1 MNDQKKILVR
11 NELKVLEGRN
21 KINVMILAGILLLSF
36 IGLGHSI
43 GGLKY
48 LSKRMDNPFTKWVNL
63 PINSAFYDE
72 SSDLQRY
79 FASKE
84 IRDTFMLDTIRG
96 YKRDAYRFVSPDGSK
111 IQFKRTRTIDLEEDL
126 LQEIIKPTNLIHSHI
141 SDDIESQFGHCWL
154 IVKESVLDELGY
166 TMPLKNI
173 DRIELRQTWAGERSF
188 SLFIPIIAVV
198 KDLPDHVD
206 MIIPE
211 HLDALLDGNFDS
223 GYVDVS
229 ETNNWRF
236 FSDEAITIEK
246 VQNAL
251 GSDEKVSDL
260 VPEKIVLNGAEKN
273 LYTVYM
279 AESKSLSQ
287 KFVLFDYLKE
297 EINVSPY
304 HHMECNIGKTL
315 YVKNAQYLAMNF
327 KDLRNVRA
335 FRDRI
340 MDEFGFEITLNQI
353 EDKENF
359 SLVTRLTILLAFIL
373 LLVSLSGVI
382 IFIANLLISH
392 FNQIQ
397 SNLGTFKAFGLSNKK
412 LLSDYT
418 YITLLF
424 FVRALGLSLI
434 LTAVY
439 SSLMLIFNGKF
450 TVLHWSFPAVIVLI
464 FGIIYFIIQKMI
476 TKKLSK
482 TPGDLIYNR

>member
-1 MNDQKKILVR
+1 MNDQKKILVS

-21 KINVMILAGILLLSF
+21 KINILILAGILLLSF

-63 PINSAFYDE
+63 PINSAFYNE
-72 SSDLQRY
+72 SNDLQRY

-111 IQFKRTRTIDLEEDL
+111 VQFKRTRTIDMGEDL
-126 LQEIIKPTNLIHSHI
+126 LQEIIKPSNLANSHI
-141 SDDIESQFGHCWL
+141 SGDIESQFGHCWL
-154 IVKESVLDELGY
+154 IVKESVLNELGFN
-166 TMPLKNI
+166 MPVKNI
-173 DRIELRQTWAGERSF
+173 DKIELRQTWAGERSF

-198 KDLPDHVD
+198 KDLPDQVD

-223 GYVDVS
+223 GYIDVTES
-229 ETNNWRF
+229 NNWRF
-236 FSDEAITIEK
+236 LSDQSITKES
-246 VQNAL
+246 VQQAL
-251 GSDEKVSDL
+251 GSEEKLSDL
-260 VPEKIVLNGAEKN
+260 VQETLTLNGVEKK

-304 HHMECNIGKTL
+304 HQMECNIGKTL

-327 KDLRNVRA
+327 KDLRNVRS

-373 LLVSLSGVI
+373 LLVSLTGVI

-397 SNLGTFKAFGLSNKK
+397 SNLGTFKAFGLSNKR

-424 FVRALGLSLI
+424 LS
-434 LTAVY
+434 
-439 SSLMLIFNGKF
+439 G
-450 TVLHWSFPAVIVLI
+450 H
-464 FGIIYFIIQKMI
+464 
-476 TKKLSK
+476 
-482 TPGDLIYNR
+482 

>member
-1 MNDQKKILVR
+1 MNDQKKLLVR
-11 NELKVLEGRN
+11 NELKVLEGHN
-21 KINVMILAGILLLSF
+21 KMNILILAGILLLSF

-48 LSKRMDNPFTKWVNL
+48 LRMRMDNPFTKWVNL

-72 SSDLQRY
+72 SRDLQHY
-79 FASKE
+79 FTSKE

-111 IQFKRTRTIDLEEDL
+111 IQFKRTRTIDTEEDL
-126 LQEIIKPTNLIHSHI
+126 LQEIIKPSNLTHSHI

-198 KDLPDHVD
+198 KDLPDQVD

-211 HLDALLDGNFDS
+211 HLDALLDGNYES

-236 FSDEAITIEK
+236 LSDEAISKEK
-246 VQNAL
+246 VQQAL
-251 GSDEKVSDL
+251 GSDEMVSDL
-260 VPEKIVLNGAEKN
+260 IQEKVVFNGIEKN

-297 EINVSPY
+297 EIIVSPY
-304 HHMECNIGKTL
+304 HLMECNIGKTL

-327 KDLRNVRA
+327 KDLRNV
-335 FRDRI
+335 
-340 MDEFGFEITLNQI
+340 
-353 EDKENF
+353 
-359 SLVTRLTILLAFIL
+359 
-373 LLVSLSGVI
+373 
-382 IFIANLLISH
+382 
-392 FNQIQ
+392 
-397 SNLGTFKAFGLSNKK
+397 
-412 LLSDYT
+412 
-418 YITLLF
+418 
-424 FVRALGLSLI
+424 
-434 LTAVY
+434 
-439 SSLMLIFNGKF
+439 
-450 TVLHWSFPAVIVLI
+450 
-464 FGIIYFIIQKMI
+464 
-476 TKKLSK
+476 
-482 TPGDLIYNR
+482 